1 MYCRF
6 NPADI
11 GFLLFHFRFIEQPAD
26 TWLLLFH
33 VRFSEQFVCD
43 HELTLQNFKM
53 QAQPQMHMI
62 VLRHGLD

>member
-1 MYCRF
+1 MYCKF

-26 TWLLLFH
+26 TWLLLFY

-43 HELTLQNFKM
+43 HELTLRNFKM
-53 QAQPQMHMI
+53 QHN
-62 VLRHGLD
+62 L